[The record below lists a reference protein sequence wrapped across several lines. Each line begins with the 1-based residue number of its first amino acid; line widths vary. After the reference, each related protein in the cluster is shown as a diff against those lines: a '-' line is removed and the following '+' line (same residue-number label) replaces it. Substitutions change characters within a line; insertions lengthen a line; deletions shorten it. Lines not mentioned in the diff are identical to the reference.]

1 MNKTQTKD
9 VRMFVATDECLNQNQ
24 SKWAAINAIT
34 NARNK
39 LNANITTIKN
49 FDQQKASS
57 LSNPVTS
64 NKEKVK
70 EQLEHKISVLA
81 GIVASYA
88 AANNLK
94 EISEK
99 VKLLSKGFSKKRE
112 TDIEPNVK
120 SFLVLVNELMPY
132 LGDYAIT
139 NDMVNDA
146 QNALTQFI
154 GLVGVPRTMRVK
166 NSSAK
171 KEMDDLIGETK
182 RLLSEQMDNLMLRF
196 KLTDSEF
203 FNSYTKARAIVD
215 TGVRHREKPEE
226 PQTPV

>member
-1 MNKTQTKD
+1 MNKTQSKD

-24 SKWAAINAIT
+24 SKWGAINAIT

-39 LNANITTIKN
+39 LNANITAIKN

-70 EQLEHKISVLA
+70 EQLENKISVLA

-120 SFLVLVNELMPY
+120 SFLIVVN
-132 LGDYAIT
+132 
-139 NDMVNDA
+139 
-146 QNALTQFI
+146 
-154 GLVGVPRTMRVK
+154 
-166 NSSAK
+166 
-171 KEMDDLIGETK
+171 
-182 RLLSEQMDNLMLRF
+182 
-196 KLTDSEF
+196 
-203 FNSYTKARAIVD
+203 
-215 TGVRHREKPEE
+215 
-226 PQTPV
+226 